1 MPNINKQGKAPS
13 SVVLDLQG
21 YILSAWASL
30 RRKPGNIR
38 PALRC
43 IRPLA
48 TYIFSLHVSPVD
60 AIAKTKNNPPCSS
73 VEGKEKKKRPNKI
86 LEMYFMYVMRWK
98 ICRLTR
104 CTLLLAFL
112 NRKRGKKSVM
122 GLMQGREY
130 GHALGSFWSRS
141 AGCKMVGVHYFSAKV
156 AWCIGKSALA
166 ICWQYLF
173 FFFCKFKSWQIFGC
187 IVGFLVLC
195 TIYYSFDR

>member
-1 MPNINKQGKAPS
+1 
-13 SVVLDLQG
+13 
-21 YILSAWASL
+21 
-30 RRKPGNIR
+30 
-38 PALRC
+38 
-43 IRPLA
+43 
-48 TYIFSLHVSPVD
+48 
-60 AIAKTKNNPPCSS
+60 
-73 VEGKEKKKRPNKI
+73 
-86 LEMYFMYVMRWK
+86 
-98 ICRLTR
+98 
-104 CTLLLAFL
+104 
-112 NRKRGKKSVM
+112 
-122 GLMQGREY
+122 MQGREY